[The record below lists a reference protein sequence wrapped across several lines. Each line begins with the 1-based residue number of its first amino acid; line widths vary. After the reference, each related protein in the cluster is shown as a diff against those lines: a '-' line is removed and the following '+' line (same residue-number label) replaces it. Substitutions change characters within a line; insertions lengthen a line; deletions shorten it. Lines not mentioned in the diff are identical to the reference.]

1 MILTPTKKKLNYLF
15 LILGLILFFLGCNE
29 TPNPTSIIQKS
40 IEAHGGQSLWESIQ
54 KIEYLKEIKLYDSLG
69 QLEQTILQKHYH
81 QWNPSLSIMEWNVN
95 GSLQRVEKNPNGIAV
110 FENGEMVTEHRDI
123 PAITRIMDAALYVF
137 WQPFK
142 LLDKNA
148 IITYDG
154 INQLMGNQEVHTIRI
169 QYSEEP
175 NTDIWHYYF
184 DTETYLLKATQ
195 VTHNGQISLIMNE
208 AVEEDTGLFLNKL
221 RKSYFINADRSIQ
234 YLRADYVYTI
244 VSFE

>member
-1 MILTPTKKKLNYLF
+1 MFLTPTKKKLNHLL
-15 LILGLILFFLGCNE
+15 LILGLILSFLGCNE

-40 IEAHGGQSLWESIQ
+40 IEAHGGESLWKSIQ

-69 QLEQTILQKHYH
+69 QLEQTILQNHYH
-81 QWNPSLSIMEWNVN
+81 QWNPSLSIMQWNVN
-95 GSLQRVEKNPNGIAV
+95 GSLQRVEKTPSGISV
-110 FENGEMVTEHRDI
+110 FENGEVVTEQKDI
-123 PAITRIMDAALYVF
+123 AAITRIMDAALYVF

-148 IITYDG
+148 IMTYDG
-154 INQLMGNQEVHTIRI
+154 INQLLGNQVVHTIRI

-175 NTDIWHYYF
+175 NADVWHYHF
-184 DTETYLLKATQ
+184 DTETYRLMATQ

-208 AVEEDTGLFLNKL
+208 SVEEDTGLSLNKL

-234 YLRADYVYTI
+234 YLRADYDYTI
-244 VSFE
+244 VAFE

>member
-1 MILTPTKKKLNYLF
+1 MILTLTKQKLSYSLI
-15 LILGLILFFLGCNE
+15 ILGLFLLFLRCNE
-29 TPNPTSIIQKS
+29 APKPINIIKKS

-69 QLEQTILQKHYH
+69 QLEQVILQKHYH
-81 QWNPSLSIMEWNVN
+81 QWNPSLSIMEWDVN
-95 GSLQRVEKNPNGIAV
+95 GRLQRVEKTPSGISV
-110 FENGEMVTEHRDI
+110 IENGEVVTEQKDVA
-123 PAITRIMDAALYVF
+123 AITRIMDAALYVF

-148 IITYDG
+148 IMTYDG
-154 INQLMGNQEVHTIRI
+154 INQLMGNQAVHTIRI

-184 DTETYLLKATQ
+184 DTETYRLKATQ

-208 AVEEDTGLFLNKL
+208 AVEEDTGLSLNKL

-234 YLRADYVYTI
+234 YLRADYDYTI
-244 VSFE
+244 VDFE